1 MAQGLKVLAVQS
13 QEMRIQ
19 HLYNKQVVA
28 QNPGTPA
35 AQNPTHTHTE
45 SRLCNASYTCIDKI
59 NPFKAEL
66 KKQFLRNL

>member
-35 AQNPTHTHTE
+35 AQNPTHTHT
-45 SRLCNASYTCIDKI
+45 
-59 NPFKAEL
+59 
-66 KKQFLRNL
+66 Q